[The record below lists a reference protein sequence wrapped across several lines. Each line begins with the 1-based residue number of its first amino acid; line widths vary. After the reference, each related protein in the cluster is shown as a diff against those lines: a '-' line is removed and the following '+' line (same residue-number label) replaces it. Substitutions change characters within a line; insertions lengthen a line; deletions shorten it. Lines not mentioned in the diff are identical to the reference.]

1 MTTRPLPLQPRA
13 FGRRRPFLG
22 DSVATPAPAP
32 ATSDDLRL
40 FALNFLAGFVF
51 LTVYLA

>member
-1 MTTRPLPLQPRA
+1 MTTRPVPFQPRA
-13 FGRRRPFLG
+13 FGRRRPFVDG
-22 DSVATPAPAP
+22 AVATPAPAP
-32 ATSDDLRL
+32 TLSDDLRL

>member
-1 MTTRPLPLQPRA
+1 MPLQPRT
-13 FGRRRPFLG
+13 FGRRRPFTGEAVASPAPSLG
-22 DSVATPAPAP
+22 D
-32 ATSDDLRL
+32 DLKL

>member
-1 MTTRPLPLQPRA
+1 MTIRPLPLQSRS

-22 DSVATPAPAP
+22 EVAAAPAP
-32 ATSDDLRL
+32 SLSDDLKL

>member
-1 MTTRPLPLQPRA
+1 MTTRSLPPQPRS
-13 FGRRRPFLG
+13 FGRRAPFTE
-22 DSVATPAPAP
+22 DAVASPAPSM
-32 ATSDDLRL
+32 SDDLKL